1 MDLWEWSEGV
11 YKLNDNNCHVLGPY
25 YEPSIMSYAL
35 HTLALILWI
44 TGSDILQIVFTEEET
59 ERNKWTAWDYTTKK

>member
-44 TGSDILQIVFTEEET
+44 TGSDIL
-59 ERNKWTAWDYTTKK
+59 